1 MIQSIFCT
9 VPNTKRAERILSRL
23 RSLGFTSKDVSVLF
37 AEGGKMKALVH
48 KKSSKAATGAAAGVG
63 TGGVVGAVLGWLA
76 GIGSLAIP
84 GMGAFIAAGPIM
96 AALSGGAIGGAV
108 GGLIGS
114 LIGLGI
120 PEVEAK
126 KFEAKLK
133 EGDLFIS
140 VRTQTNEENEAVKEV
155 FLAAAADNVTHSASV
170 VA

>member
-1 MIQSIFCT
+1 MQSIFCT
-9 VPNTKRAERILSRL
+9 VPDTVKAEEILRKL
-23 RSLGFTSKDVSVLF
+23 RSLGFTSDEVSVLF

-48 KKSSKAATGAAAGVG
+48 AKKSKAAAGAAAGVG
-63 TGGVVGAVLGWLA
+63 TGGVVGAVLGWLV

-84 GMGAFIAAGPIM
+84 GVGPFIVAGPIM

-114 LIGLGI
+114 LVGLGI
-120 PEVEAK
+120 PEIEAK
-126 KFEAKLK
+126 KYEAKLK

-140 VRTQTNEENEAVKEV
+140 VQTRTAEDNKNVREV
-155 FLAAAADNVTHSASV
+155 FQNASADNIIQSASV